1 MFTIVATAIFSLI
14 LISVGILAYKKN
26 EDTDDGFFLGGR
38 SMGTFATVMT
48 LVFSIWSTL
57 AFYGVV
63 GEAYIN
69 GIGALGIAQ
78 GIFWGACLQVFVG
91 YRLWTMGK
99 LYGMSTPGDFFGER
113 FQSNFFRVI
122 TSVGLIFFTMPYIG
136 I

>member
-14 LISVGILAYKKN
+14 LISVGILAYRKN

-63 GEAYIN
+63 GEAYIM
-69 GIGALGIAQ
+69 
-78 GIFWGACLQVFVG
+78 V
-91 YRLWTMGK
+91 
-99 LYGMSTPGDFFGER
+99 
-113 FQSNFFRVI
+113 
-122 TSVGLIFFTMPYIG
+122 
-136 I
+136 